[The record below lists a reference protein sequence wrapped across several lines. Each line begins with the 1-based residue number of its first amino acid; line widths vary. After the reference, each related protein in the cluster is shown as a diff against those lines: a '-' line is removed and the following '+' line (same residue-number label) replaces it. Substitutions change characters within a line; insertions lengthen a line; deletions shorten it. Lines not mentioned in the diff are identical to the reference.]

1 MRFEDVLGNGK
12 LWAVVYDGDDK
23 DILTITL
30 SNWLDPGYLSVF
42 FENNIKDLESFFHIT
57 DIDKA
62 IYDTIADAASLSCL
76 ILDLNPDANL
86 DPLFRPLENYR
97 SREMLLSRE
106 KAKGRRT
113 SGHSS
118 WLRLYAIKLESNIFL
133 ITGGTIKL
141 THYMADRQHT
151 LNELYNMEKVRNHL
165 LENGIIDYDSL
176 KDLLR

>member
-1 MRFEDVLGNGK
+1 LGNGR
-12 LWAVVYDGDDK
+12 LWAVVYDGDDR
-23 DILTITL
+23 DILTKTL
-30 SNWLDPGYLSVF
+30 TNWLDPEYLSLF

-62 IYDTIADAASLSCL
+62 IYDTVVDAASLSCM
-76 ILDLNPDANL
+76 ILDLNPDAKL
-86 DPLFRPLENYR
+86 DTLFRPLENYR
-97 SREMLLSRE
+97 THEMILSRE

-113 SGHSS
+113 SNHGS

-151 LNELYNMEKVRNHL
+151 LNELANIEKVRNLL

>member
-1 MRFEDVLGNGK
+1 MGNGR
-12 LWAVVYDGDDK
+12 LWAVVYDGDDR
-23 DILTITL
+23 DILTKTL
-30 SNWLDPGYLSVF
+30 TNWLDPEYLSLF

-62 IYDTIADAASLSCL
+62 IYDTVVDAASLSCM
-76 ILDLNPDANL
+76 ILDLNPDAKL
-86 DPLFRPLENYR
+86 DTLFRPLENYR
-97 SREMLLSRE
+97 THEMILSRE

-113 SGHSS
+113 SNHGS

-151 LNELYNMEKVRNHL
+151 LNELANIEKVRNLL